1 MALIKCDKCHDWH
14 RLDEP
19 CEPVFEVYFEDY
31 LGEKPKIIH
40 AYNHE
45 DAALKF
51 AEYYDSR
58 HDHCLIYESI
68 DVKVVDGAGVAK
80 FFGVSA
86 EPYINYTSM
95 EIEGD

>member
-1 MALIKCDKCHDWH
+1 MGLIRCDECNDWH
-14 RLDEP
+14 DLDKP
-19 CEPVFEVYFEDY
+19 CAPAFEVYYED
-31 LGEKPKIIH
+31 LGEKPQIFH

-51 AEYYDSR
+51 AEHYNSNGDYVLMND
-58 HDHCLIYESI
+58 SI
-68 DVKVVDGAGVAK
+68 DVKVVDDNGVAK
-80 FFGVSA
+80 FFRVGA